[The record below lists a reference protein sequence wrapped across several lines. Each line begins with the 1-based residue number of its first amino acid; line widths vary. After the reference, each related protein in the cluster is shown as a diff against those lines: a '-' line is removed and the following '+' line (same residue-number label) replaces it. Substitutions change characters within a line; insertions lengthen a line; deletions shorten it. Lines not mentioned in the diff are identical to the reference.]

1 MELKKQIIKKVKNKG
16 KEFSQITLD
25 DDYIVKDSKPDVI
38 KIIHSQG
45 NVSVE
50 ETRINSGAV
59 WINGRMDFM
68 VLYRSD
74 DEYNKT
80 EVLSGAIPFQ
90 EKISMDG
97 INEVDQPQLITEL
110 EDLSVGLINS
120 RKLTIR
126 CVINVW
132 LMAEEEEEDELV
144 SAVEESG
151 GYQQKQSEKE
161 MLSLISAKKDVCR
174 GKKEIVLSNS
184 KPNIR
189 RILWQSV
196 DVRNLDNGVNGNKI

>member
-1 MELKKQIIKKVKNKG
+1 
-16 KEFSQITLD
+16 
-25 DDYIVKDSKPDVI
+25 
-38 KIIHSQG
+38 
-45 NVSVE
+45 
-50 ETRINSGAV
+50 
-59 WINGRMDFM
+59 MDFM

-126 CVINVW
+126 SVINARV
-132 LMAEEEEEDELV
+132 MVEEEEEDERV
-144 SAVEESG
+144 RAVYGSG
-151 GYQQKQSEKE
+151 G
-161 MLSLISAKKDVCR
+161 
-174 GKKEIVLSNS
+174 
-184 KPNIR
+184 
-189 RILWQSV
+189 
-196 DVRNLDNGVNGNKI
+196 

>member
-68 VLYRSD
+68 VIYRRD
-74 DEYNKT
+74 EEYNKRQGVRR
-80 EVLSGAIPFQ
+80 E
-90 EKISMDG
+90 
-97 INEVDQPQLITEL
+97 IT
-110 EDLSVGLINS
+110 
-120 RKLTIR
+120 
-126 CVINVW
+126 
-132 LMAEEEEEDELV
+132 M
-144 SAVEESG
+144 
-151 GYQQKQSEKE
+151 
-161 MLSLISAKKDVCR
+161 
-174 GKKEIVLSNS
+174 
-184 KPNIR
+184 
-189 RILWQSV
+189 
-196 DVRNLDNGVNGNKI
+196 